1 MNKKIFLIIFSIAI
15 VIIFV
20 VYIVTSTNNYIKSN
34 SKKID
39 EKTEEEIKQLEEK
52 LVGMI
57 NSLNNISFTNTVLKQ
72 TSEKS
77 SSTNSNN
84 NSSNNSLDNSSKDSN
99 NEQNSQSSGSSNN
112 DSDSISSKTEEQVKY
127 EIQKNDILL
136 IDLSN
141 IDWEYIKANTE
152 SIYNLWAN
160 LIVDL
165 HELNVNNQDIL
176 NFSNTLDQVTLS
188 VKQENKYASITNLVS
203 LYSYLPIYVNQF
215 LDDENDK
222 NIFLTKN
229 CVLNTYALIE
239 QQNWD
244 EMKKQ
249 TASAI
254 EYFSNI
260 MNNIEN
266 NERQN
271 KNKITKIY
279 VLLNELYSSI
289 DLKDK
294 ELYYIKYRNVME
306 ELINF

>member
-1 MNKKIFLIIFSIAI
+1 MNKKIFLIIFSIVI

-20 VYIVTSTNNYIKSN
+20 AYIVTSTNNYIKSN

-84 NSSNNSLDNSSKDSN
+84 NSSNNSSDSSSNDSN
-99 NEQNSQSSGSSNN
+99 SGQNSQSSGNSDN
-112 DSDSISSKTEEQVKY
+112 DSNSISSKTEEQVKY

-160 LIVDL
+160 LIIDL

-188 VKQENKYASITNLVS
+188 VKQENKYASVTNLVS
-203 LYSYLPIYVNQF
+203 LYSYLPTYVNQF
-215 LDDENDK
+215 SNNENEK
-222 NIFLTKN
+222 NLFLTKN

>member
-15 VIIFV
+15 LIIFV
-20 VYIVTSTNNYIKSN
+20 AYIVTSTNNYIKSN
-34 SKKID
+34 SKKIN

-77 SSTNSNN
+77 SSTNSDN
-84 NSSNNSLDNSSKDSN
+84 NSSNNSSDSSSNDSN
-99 NEQNSQSSGSSNN
+99 SGQNSQSSGSSDNN
-112 DSDSISSKTEEQVKY
+112 SNSISSKTEEQVKY

-136 IDLSN
+136 IDLSD
-141 IDWEYIKANTE
+141 IDWKYIKANTE

-188 VKQENKYASITNLVS
+188 VKQENKYASVTNLVS
-203 LYSYLPIYVNQF
+203 LYSYLPTYVNQF
-215 LDDENDK
+215 SNNENEK
-222 NIFLTKN
+222 NLFLTKN

>member
-1 MNKKIFLIIFSIAI
+1 
-15 VIIFV
+15 
-20 VYIVTSTNNYIKSN
+20 
-34 SKKID
+34 
-39 EKTEEEIKQLEEK
+39 
-52 LVGMI
+52 MI

-84 NSSNNSLDNSSKDSN
+84 NSFNNSSDNSSKDSN
-99 NEQNSQSSGSSNN
+99 NEQNSQSSGNSDN
-112 DSDSISSKTEEQVKY
+112 DSNSISSKTEEQVKY

-188 VKQENKYASITNLVS
+188 VKQENKYSSVTNLVS
-203 LYSYLPIYVNQF
+203 LYSYLPTYVNQF
-215 LDDENDK
+215 SNNENEK
-222 NIFLTKN
+222 NLFLTKN

>member
-20 VYIVTSTNNYIKSN
+20 AYIVTSTSNYIKSN

-84 NSSNNSLDNSSKDSN
+84 NSFNNSSDNSSKDSN
-99 NEQNSQSSGSSNN
+99 NEQNSQSSGNSDN
-112 DSDSISSKTEEQVKY
+112 DSNSISSKTEEQVKY

-136 IDLSN
+136 IDFSN

-160 LIVDL
+160 LIIDL

-188 VKQENKYASITNLVS
+188 VKQENKYASVTNLVS
-203 LYSYLPIYVNQF
+203 LYSYLPTYINQF
-215 LDDENDK
+215 SNNENEK
-222 NIFLTKN
+222 NLFLTKN

>member
-20 VYIVTSTNNYIKSN
+20 TYIVTSTNNYIKSN

-84 NSSNNSLDNSSKDSN
+84 NSFNNSSDNSSKDSN

-160 LIVDL
+160 LIIDL

-203 LYSYLPIYVNQF
+203 LYSYLPIYVNEF

-254 EYFSNI
+254 ENFSNI

>member
-34 SKKID
+34 SKKIN

-77 SSTNSNN
+77 SSTNFNN
-84 NSSNNSLDNSSKDSN
+84 NSFNNSSDNSSKDSN

-112 DSDSISSKTEEQVKY
+112 DSNSISSKTEEQVKY

-160 LIVDL
+160 LIIDL

-188 VKQENKYASITNLVS
+188 VKQENKYASVTNLVS

-254 EYFSNI
+254 ENFSNI

>member
-1 MNKKIFLIIFSIAI
+1 MNKKNFLIIFSIAI

-20 VYIVTSTNNYIKSN
+20 AYIVTSTNNYIKSN
-34 SKKID
+34 SKKVD

-84 NSSNNSLDNSSKDSN
+84 NSFNNSSDNSSKDSN

-160 LIVDL
+160 LIIDL

-254 EYFSNI
+254 ENFSNI

>member
-1 MNKKIFLIIFSIAI
+1 
-15 VIIFV
+15 
-20 VYIVTSTNNYIKSN
+20 
-34 SKKID
+34 
-39 EKTEEEIKQLEEK
+39 
-52 LVGMI
+52 MI

-84 NSSNNSLDNSSKDSN
+84 NSFNNSSDNSSKDSN
-99 NEQNSQSSGSSNN
+99 NEQNSQSSGNSDN
-112 DSDSISSKTEEQVKY
+112 DSNSISSKTEEQVKY

-160 LIVDL
+160 LIIDL

-188 VKQENKYASITNLVS
+188 VKQENKYASVTNLVS

-254 EYFSNI
+254 ENFSNI

>member
-20 VYIVTSTNNYIKSN
+20 AYIVTSTNNYIKSN
-34 SKKID
+34 SKKVD

-84 NSSNNSLDNSSKDSN
+84 NSSNNSSDNSSKDSN
-99 NEQNSQSSGSSNN
+99 NEQNSQSSESSDNN
-112 DSDSISSKTEEQVKY
+112 SDSISSKTEEQVKY

-188 VKQENKYASITNLVS
+188 VKQENKYSSVTNLVS
-203 LYSYLPIYVNQF
+203 LYSYLPTYVNQF
-215 LDDENDK
+215 SNNENEK
-222 NIFLTKN
+222 NLFLTKK

>member
-20 VYIVTSTNNYIKSN
+20 AYIVTSTNNYIKSN
-34 SKKID
+34 SKKIN

-84 NSSNNSLDNSSKDSN
+84 NSFNNSSDNSSKDSN
-99 NEQNSQSSGSSNN
+99 NEQNSQSSGNSDN
-112 DSDSISSKTEEQVKY
+112 DSNSISSKTEEQVKY

-160 LIVDL
+160 LIIDL

-188 VKQENKYASITNLVS
+188 VKQENKYASVTNLVS
-203 LYSYLPIYVNQF
+203 LYSYLPTYVNQF
-215 LDDENDK
+215 SNNENEK
-222 NIFLTKN
+222 NLFLTKN

>member
-1 MNKKIFLIIFSIAI
+1 MNKKIFLIIFSIVI

-20 VYIVTSTNNYIKSN
+20 AYIVTSTSNYIKSN

-72 TSEKS
+72 TNEKS

-84 NSSNNSLDNSSKDSN
+84 NSFNNSSDNSSKDSN
-99 NEQNSQSSGSSNN
+99 NEQNSQSSGNSDN
-112 DSDSISSKTEEQVKY
+112 DSNSISSKTEEQVKY

-160 LIVDL
+160 LIIDL

-188 VKQENKYASITNLVS
+188 VKQENKYASVTNLVS

-254 EYFSNI
+254 ENFSNI

>member
-20 VYIVTSTNNYIKSN
+20 AYIVTSTNNYIKSN
-34 SKKID
+34 SKKVD

-77 SSTNSNN
+77 SSTNSDN
-84 NSSNNSLDNSSKDSN
+84 NSSNNSSDSSSNDSN
-99 NEQNSQSSGSSNN
+99 NGQNSQSLENSDN
-112 DSDSISSKTEEQVKY
+112 DSNSISSKTEEQVKY

-160 LIVDL
+160 LIIDL

-188 VKQENKYASITNLVS
+188 VKQENKYSSVTNLVS
-203 LYSYLPIYVNQF
+203 LYSYLPTYVNQF
-215 LDDENDK
+215 SNNENEK
-222 NIFLTKN
+222 NLFLTKN

>member
-20 VYIVTSTNNYIKSN
+20 AYIVTSTNNYIKSN
-34 SKKID
+34 SKKVD

-84 NSSNNSLDNSSKDSN
+84 NSSNNSSDNSSKDSN
-99 NEQNSQSSGSSNN
+99 NEQNSQSLESSDNN
-112 DSDSISSKTEEQVKY
+112 SDSISSKTEEQVKY

-160 LIVDL
+160 LIIDL

-188 VKQENKYASITNLVS
+188 VKQENKYASVTNLVS
-203 LYSYLPIYVNQF
+203 LYSYLPTYVNQF
-215 LDDENDK
+215 SNNENEK
-222 NIFLTKN
+222 NLFLTKN

>member
-20 VYIVTSTNNYIKSN
+20 AYIVTSTNNYIKSN
-34 SKKID
+34 NKKIE

-77 SSTNSNN
+77 SETNSDN
-84 NSSNNSLDNSSKDSN
+84 NSSNNSSGSSSNDSN
-99 NEQNSQSSGSSNN
+99 SGQNSQSSGSSNDN
-112 DSDSISSKTEEQVKY
+112 SNSISSKTEEQVKY

-136 IDLSN
+136 TNLSN

-152 SIYNLWAN
+152 SIYNLWVN

-165 HELNVNNQDIL
+165 HELDVNNQDIL

-188 VKQENKYASITNLVS
+188 VKEENKYASVTNLVS
-203 LYSYLPIYVNQF
+203 LYSYLPTYVNQF
-215 LDDENDK
+215 LNNENEK
-222 NIFLTKN
+222 NLFLTKN

-271 KNKITKIY
+271 RNKITKIY

-289 DLKDK
+289 DLQDK
-294 ELYYIKYRNVME
+294 ELYYIKYRNTME
-306 ELINF
+306 ELLNI

>member
-15 VIIFV
+15 LIIFV
-20 VYIVTSTNNYIKSN
+20 AYIVTSTNNYIKSN

-52 LVGMI
+52 LLGMI

-77 SSTNSNN
+77 SSTNSDN
-84 NSSNNSLDNSSKDSN
+84 NSSNNSSDSSSNDSN
-99 NEQNSQSSGSSNN
+99 SGQNSQSSGSSDNN
-112 DSDSISSKTEEQVKY
+112 SNSISSKTEEQVKY

-136 IDLSN
+136 IDLSD
-141 IDWEYIKANTE
+141 IDWKYIKANTE

-188 VKQENKYASITNLVS
+188 VKQENKYASVTNLVS
-203 LYSYLPIYVNQF
+203 LYSYLPTYVNQF
-215 LDDENDK
+215 SNNENEK
-222 NIFLTKN
+222 NLFLTKN

-244 EMKKQ
+244 EMKKK

>member
-84 NSSNNSLDNSSKDSN
+84 NSFNNSSDNSSKDSN

-160 LIVDL
+160 LIIDL

-254 EYFSNI
+254 ENFSNI

>member
-20 VYIVTSTNNYIKSN
+20 AYIVTSTNNYIKSN

-39 EKTEEEIKQLEEK
+39 EKTEEEIRQLEEK
-52 LVGMI
+52 LVEMI

-77 SSTNSNN
+77 SSTNSDN
-84 NSSNNSLDNSSKDSN
+84 NSSNNSSDSSSNDSN
-99 NEQNSQSSGSSNN
+99 SGQNSQSSGNSDNNSN
-112 DSDSISSKTEEQVKY
+112 SISSKTEEQVKY

-136 IDLSN
+136 IDLSD
-141 IDWEYIKANTE
+141 IDWKYIKANTE

-188 VKQENKYASITNLVS
+188 VKQENKYASVTNLVS

-215 LDDENDK
+215 SNNENEK
-222 NIFLTKN
+222 NLFLTKN
-229 CVLNTYALIE
+229 CVLNTYALID

>member
-20 VYIVTSTNNYIKSN
+20 AYIVTSTNNYIKSN
-34 SKKID
+34 SKKIN

-77 SSTNSNN
+77 SSTNFNN
-84 NSSNNSLDNSSKDSN
+84 NSFNNSSDNSSKDSN

-112 DSDSISSKTEEQVKY
+112 DSNSISSKTEEQVKY

-160 LIVDL
+160 LIIDL

-188 VKQENKYASITNLVS
+188 VKQENKYASVTNLVS

>member
-15 VIIFV
+15 LIIFV
-20 VYIVTSTNNYIKSN
+20 AYIVTSTNNYIKSN
-34 SKKID
+34 SKKVD

-77 SSTNSNN
+77 SSTNSDN
-84 NSSNNSLDNSSKDSN
+84 NSSNNSSDSSSNDLNSG
-99 NEQNSQSSGSSNN
+99 QNSQSSGSSDNN
-112 DSDSISSKTEEQVKY
+112 SNSISSKTEEQVKY

-136 IDLSN
+136 IDLSD
-141 IDWEYIKANTE
+141 IDWKYIKANTE

-188 VKQENKYASITNLVS
+188 VKQENKYASVTNLVS
-203 LYSYLPIYVNQF
+203 LYSYLPTYVNQF
-215 LDDENDK
+215 SNNENEK
-222 NIFLTKN
+222 NLFLTKN

>member
-160 LIVDL
+160 LIIDL

-254 EYFSNI
+254 ENFSNI

>member
-20 VYIVTSTNNYIKSN
+20 AYIVTSTNNYIKSN
-34 SKKID
+34 SKKIN

-84 NSSNNSLDNSSKDSN
+84 NSSNNSSDNSSKDSN
-99 NEQNSQSSGSSNN
+99 NEQNSQSSESSDNN
-112 DSDSISSKTEEQVKY
+112 SDSISSKTEEQVKY

-160 LIVDL
+160 LIIDL

-188 VKQENKYASITNLVS
+188 VKQENKYASVTNLVS
-203 LYSYLPIYVNQF
+203 LYSYLPTYVNQF
-215 LDDENDK
+215 SNNENEK
-222 NIFLTKN
+222 NLFLTKN

>member
-15 VIIFV
+15 LIIFV
-20 VYIVTSTNNYIKSN
+20 AYIVTSTNNYIKSN

-77 SSTNSNN
+77 SSTNSDN
-84 NSSNNSLDNSSKDSN
+84 NSSNNSSDSSSNDLNSG
-99 NEQNSQSSGSSNN
+99 QNSQSSGSSDNN
-112 DSDSISSKTEEQVKY
+112 SNSISSKTEEQVKY

-136 IDLSN
+136 IDLSD
-141 IDWEYIKANTE
+141 IDWKYIKANTE

-188 VKQENKYASITNLVS
+188 VKQENKYASVTNLVS
-203 LYSYLPIYVNQF
+203 LYSYLPTYVNQF
-215 LDDENDK
+215 SNNENEK
-222 NIFLTKN
+222 NLFLTKN

>member
-20 VYIVTSTNNYIKSN
+20 AYIVTSTSNYIKSN

-77 SSTNSNN
+77 SSTNSDN
-84 NSSNNSLDNSSKDSN
+84 NSSNNSSDSSSNDSN
-99 NEQNSQSSGSSNN
+99 SGQNSQSSGNSDNNSN
-112 DSDSISSKTEEQVKY
+112 SISSKTEEQVKY

-136 IDLSN
+136 IDLSD
-141 IDWEYIKANTE
+141 IDWKYIKANTE

-188 VKQENKYASITNLVS
+188 VKQENKYASVTNLVS

-215 LDDENDK
+215 SNNENEK
-222 NIFLTKN
+222 NLFLTKN

>member
-15 VIIFV
+15 LIIFV
-20 VYIVTSTNNYIKSN
+20 AYIVTSTNNYIKSN
-34 SKKID
+34 SKKIN

-77 SSTNSNN
+77 SSTNFNN
-84 NSSNNSLDNSSKDSN
+84 NSFNNSSDNSSKDSN
-99 NEQNSQSSGSSNN
+99 NEQNSQSSGNSDN
-112 DSDSISSKTEEQVKY
+112 DSNSISSKTEEQVKY

-160 LIVDL
+160 LIIDL

-188 VKQENKYASITNLVS
+188 VKQENKYASVTNLVS

-254 EYFSNI
+254 ENFSNI

>member
-20 VYIVTSTNNYIKSN
+20 AYIVTSTNNYIKSN
-34 SKKID
+34 SKKIN

-77 SSTNSNN
+77 SSTNFNN
-84 NSSNNSLDNSSKDSN
+84 NSFNNSSDNSSKDSN
-99 NEQNSQSSGSSNN
+99 NEQNSQSSGNSDN
-112 DSDSISSKTEEQVKY
+112 DSNSISSKTEEQVKY

-188 VKQENKYASITNLVS
+188 VKQENKYASVTNLVS

-254 EYFSNI
+254 ENFSNI

>member
-20 VYIVTSTNNYIKSN
+20 AYIVTSTNNYIKSN
-34 SKKID
+34 SKKVD

-84 NSSNNSLDNSSKDSN
+84 NSFNNSSDNSSKDSN
-99 NEQNSQSSGSSNN
+99 NEQNSQSSGNSDN
-112 DSDSISSKTEEQVKY
+112 DSNSISSKTEEQVKY

-160 LIVDL
+160 LIIDL

-188 VKQENKYASITNLVS
+188 VKQENKYASVTNLVS
-203 LYSYLPIYVNQF
+203 LYSYLPTYVNQF
-215 LDDENDK
+215 SNNENEK
-222 NIFLTKN
+222 NLFLTKN

>member
-1 MNKKIFLIIFSIAI
+1 MNKKIFLIIFSIVI

-20 VYIVTSTNNYIKSN
+20 AYIVTSTNNYIKSN

-84 NSSNNSLDNSSKDSN
+84 NSFNNSSDNSSKDSN
-99 NEQNSQSSGSSNN
+99 NEQNSQSSGNSDN
-112 DSDSISSKTEEQVKY
+112 DSNSISSKTEEQVKY

-160 LIVDL
+160 LIIDL

-188 VKQENKYASITNLVS
+188 VKQENKYASVTNLVS

>member
-34 SKKID
+34 SKKIN

-77 SSTNSNN
+77 SSTNFNN
-84 NSSNNSLDNSSKDSN
+84 NSFNNSSDNSSKDSN
-99 NEQNSQSSGSSNN
+99 NEQNSQSSGNSDN
-112 DSDSISSKTEEQVKY
+112 DSNSISSKTEEQVKY

-160 LIVDL
+160 LIIDL

-188 VKQENKYASITNLVS
+188 VKQENKYASVTNLVS

-254 EYFSNI
+254 ENFSNI

>member
-84 NSSNNSLDNSSKDSN
+84 NSFNNSSDNSSKDSN

>member
-20 VYIVTSTNNYIKSN
+20 AYIVTSTNNYIKSN
-34 SKKID
+34 SKKVD

-77 SSTNSNN
+77 SSTNSDN
-84 NSSNNSLDNSSKDSN
+84 NSSNNSSDSSSNDSN
-99 NEQNSQSSGSSNN
+99 NGQNSQSLGNSDN
-112 DSDSISSKTEEQVKY
+112 DSNSISSKTEEQVKY

-160 LIVDL
+160 LIIDL

-188 VKQENKYASITNLVS
+188 VKQENKYSSVTNLVS
-203 LYSYLPIYVNQF
+203 LYSYLPTYVNQF
-215 LDDENDK
+215 SNNENEK
-222 NIFLTKN
+222 NLFLTKN

>member
-1 MNKKIFLIIFSIAI
+1 MNKRIFLIIFSIAI
-15 VIIFV
+15 IIIFV
-20 VYIVTSTNNYIKSN
+20 AYIVTSTNNYIKSN

-84 NSSNNSLDNSSKDSN
+84 NSFNNSSDNSSKDSN
-99 NEQNSQSSGSSNN
+99 NEQNSQSSGNSDN
-112 DSDSISSKTEEQVKY
+112 DSNSISSKTEEQVKY

-160 LIVDL
+160 LIIDL

-244 EMKKQ
+244 EMKKK

>member
-20 VYIVTSTNNYIKSN
+20 AYIVTSTNNYIKSN
-34 SKKID
+34 SKKIN

-84 NSSNNSLDNSSKDSN
+84 NSFNNSSDNSSKDSN
-99 NEQNSQSSGSSNN
+99 NEQNSQSSGNSDN
-112 DSDSISSKTEEQVKY
+112 DSNSISSKTEEQVKY

-188 VKQENKYASITNLVS
+188 VKQENKYSSVTNLVS
-203 LYSYLPIYVNQF
+203 LYSYLPTYVNQF
-215 LDDENDK
+215 SNNENEK
-222 NIFLTKN
+222 NLFLTKN

>member
-1 MNKKIFLIIFSIAI
+1 MNKKIFLIIFSITI

-20 VYIVTSTNNYIKSN
+20 AYIVTSTSNYIKSN

-77 SSTNSNN
+77 SSTNSDN
-84 NSSNNSLDNSSKDSN
+84 NSSNNSSDSSSNDSN
-99 NEQNSQSSGSSNN
+99 SGQNSQSSENSDNSSN
-112 DSDSISSKTEEQVKY
+112 SISSKTEEQVKY

-136 IDLSN
+136 IDLSD
-141 IDWEYIKANTE
+141 IDWKYIKANTE

-188 VKQENKYASITNLVS
+188 VKQENKYASVTNLVS
-203 LYSYLPIYVNQF
+203 LYSYLPTYVNQF
-215 LDDENDK
+215 SNNENEK
-222 NIFLTKN
+222 NLFLTKN

>member
-15 VIIFV
+15 LIIFV
-20 VYIVTSTNNYIKSN
+20 AYIVTSTNNYIKSN

-84 NSSNNSLDNSSKDSN
+84 NSSNNSSDNSSNDSN
-99 NEQNSQSSGSSNN
+99 SGQNSQSSGSSDNN
-112 DSDSISSKTEEQVKY
+112 SNSISSKTEEQVKY

-136 IDLSN
+136 IDLSD
-141 IDWEYIKANTE
+141 IDWKYIKANTE

-160 LIVDL
+160 LIIDL

-188 VKQENKYASITNLVS
+188 VKQENKYASVTNLVS
-203 LYSYLPIYVNQF
+203 LYSYLPTYVNQF
-215 LDDENDK
+215 SNNENEK
-222 NIFLTKN
+222 NLFLTKN

>member
-15 VIIFV
+15 LIIFV
-20 VYIVTSTNNYIKSN
+20 AYIVTSTNNYIKSN

-77 SSTNSNN
+77 SSTNSDN
-84 NSSNNSLDNSSKDSN
+84 NSSNNSSDSSSNDSN
-99 NEQNSQSSGSSNN
+99 SGQNSQSSGSSDNN
-112 DSDSISSKTEEQVKY
+112 SNSISSKTEEQVKY

-136 IDLSN
+136 IDLSD
-141 IDWEYIKANTE
+141 IDWKYIKANTE

-188 VKQENKYASITNLVS
+188 VKQENKYASVTNLVS
-203 LYSYLPIYVNQF
+203 LYSYLPTYVNQF
-215 LDDENDK
+215 SNNENEK
-222 NIFLTKN
+222 NLFLTKN

>member
-20 VYIVTSTNNYIKSN
+20 AYIVTSTSNYIKSN

-77 SSTNSNN
+77 SSINSDN
-84 NSSNNSLDNSSKDSN
+84 NSSNNSSDSSSNDSN
-99 NEQNSQSSGSSNN
+99 SGQNSQSSGSSDNN
-112 DSDSISSKTEEQVKY
+112 SDSISSKTEEQVKY

-136 IDLSN
+136 IDLSD
-141 IDWEYIKANTE
+141 IDWKYIKANTE

-188 VKQENKYASITNLVS
+188 VKQENKYASVTNLVS

-215 LDDENDK
+215 LDGENDK

>member
-20 VYIVTSTNNYIKSN
+20 AYIVTSTNNYIKSN

-77 SSTNSNN
+77 SSTNSDN
-84 NSSNNSLDNSSKDSN
+84 NSSNNSSDSSSNDSN
-99 NEQNSQSSGSSNN
+99 NGQNSQSSESSDNN
-112 DSDSISSKTEEQVKY
+112 SDSISSKTEEQVKY

-136 IDLSN
+136 IDLSD
-141 IDWEYIKANTE
+141 IDWKYIKANTE

-188 VKQENKYASITNLVS
+188 VKQENKYASVTNLVS
-203 LYSYLPIYVNQF
+203 LYSYLPTYVNQF
-215 LDDENDK
+215 SNNENEK
-222 NIFLTKN
+222 NLFLTKN